1 MTRQRNFAEAMINRR
16 SYYSISN
23 ASPVSD
29 KEIEDIVRMALEHV
43 PSAFNSHSTRLVL
56 LLGEHHRK
64 LWQIVKDQLR
74 KRLPEELY
82 RQSEQ
87 KIDRSFAC
95 GYGTVLFFEERAVV
109 EALQAKFPTY
119 RDNFPVWSQ
128 HTSAMHQFAV
138 WHMLEDCGLG
148 ASLQHYNP
156 LIDHDVRLAWHLPE
170 SWQLVAQMPFG
181 TPAALPQPKE
191 PDAADDRLK
200 IFF

>member
-138 WHMLEDCGLG
+138 WTTTYVSLG
-148 ASLQHYNP
+148 TFPRAGNWWRRCLSVPLPPCRNQRNP
-156 LIDHDVRLAWHLPE
+156 
-170 SWQLVAQMPFG
+170 MPR
-181 TPAALPQPKE
+181 T
-191 PDAADDRLK
+191 
-200 IFF
+200 IV